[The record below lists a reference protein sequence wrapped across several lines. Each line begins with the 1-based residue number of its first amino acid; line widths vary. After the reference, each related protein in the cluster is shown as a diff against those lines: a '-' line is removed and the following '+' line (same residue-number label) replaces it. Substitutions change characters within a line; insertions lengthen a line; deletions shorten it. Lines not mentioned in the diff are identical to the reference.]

1 MKLQR
6 QQKVRINCPNQRKWP
21 AFHKAFH
28 GKVGIVIIEYDSFVK
43 LDISTEKIS
52 IPWINVDQTWLSHV
66 ERKT

>member
-1 MKLQR
+1 M
-6 QQKVRINCPNQRKWP
+6 
-21 AFHKAFH
+21 
-28 GKVGIVIIEYDSFVK
+28 IIEYDSFVK